1 MVKNIDYSNLS
12 DGSLR
17 EAYLNYLDSDFDVD
31 NATDTNVIYDGD
43 IGHALA
49 SEVLKRVGNPKK
61 VNDWVY
67 YRPNDPDLDK
77 ESFKRQAIFNKKNN
91 LRIKA
96 ASAGDAQTFYEL
108 CEELGVKPEEPYLDL
123 HIQGAFLKDPKQ
135 NPLEKGLSEVDPFLE
150 VKNILSKTNPYQIYN
165 ATNQRQLLT
174 GIFSQLRKQGVNINK
189 SKKMN
194 SSEMLNQYMSFMK
207 QYDVL

>member
-1 MVKNIDYSNLS
+1 MVENLNYSKLS
-12 DGSLR
+12 NNSLR
-17 EAYLNYLDSDFDVD
+17 EAYLNYLDSDFDNLISVD
-31 NATDTNVIYDGD
+31 SNDSGD

-49 SEVLKRVGNPKK
+49 SEVLKRAGDPKK

-67 YRPNDPDLDK
+67 NNLDSPDLDK

-108 CEELGVKPEEPYLDL
+108 CEEIGVKPEEPYLDL
-123 HIQGAFLKDPKQ
+123 HLQGAFLSNPKQ
-135 NPLEKGLSEVDPFLE
+135 NNLEKGLSEVDSSLE
-150 VKNILSKTNPYQIYN
+150 IKSILSRTNPHQIYS
-165 ATNQRQLLT
+165 ATNQRQLLIS
-174 GIFSQLRKQGVNINK
+174 IFSQLRKQGVKIKN

-194 SSEMLNQYMSFMK
+194 DSEMLNQYMSFMK
-207 QYDVL
+207 QYDAL